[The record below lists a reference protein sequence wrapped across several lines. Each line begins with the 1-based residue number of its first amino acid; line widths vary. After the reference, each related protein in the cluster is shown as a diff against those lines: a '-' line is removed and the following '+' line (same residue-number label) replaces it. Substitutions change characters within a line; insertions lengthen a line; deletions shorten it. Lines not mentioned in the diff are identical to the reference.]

1 MTHQHPRILF
11 LVRHGRSDASSSDF
25 VPYRNGPQWD
35 PPLDATGAEQAR
47 LLARRLLVMDP
58 PAAVYCSPMRRARE
72 TVAPYVAATGA
83 EVRYEG
89 DLVEAHVGAWEGRS
103 FEEIIAGDEQMLHLF
118 RNQDAMW
125 LHGPGAEDPH
135 AFRDRV
141 VSAIDRIVEATP
153 RGNVLIVCHGLVI
166 NASLS
171 PLLGLEQHMFFLP
184 DNTSLNTVLLDGH
197 SRSLRFLN
205 DVRHLTEPAL
215 FVG

>member
-1 MTHQHPRILF
+1 MTHVQPRILF
-11 LVRHGRSDASSSDF
+11 LARHGRSDASSTDF

-35 PPLDATGAEQAR
+35 PPLDAVGTEQAR
-47 LLARRLLVMDP
+47 LLARRLLLMDP
-58 PAAVYCSPMRRARE
+58 PAAVYCSPMRRTRE
-72 TVAPYVAATGA
+72 TVAPYA
-83 EVRYEG
+83 EGSGIDVRFDG

-125 LHGPGAEDPH
+125 IHGPGAEDPH

-141 VSAIDRIVEATP
+141 VRAIDRIVEATP
-153 RGNVLIVCHGLVI
+153 HGNVLIVCHGMVI
-166 NASLS
+166 NAYLS

-184 DNTSLNTVLLDGH
+184 DNTSLNSVLIDDH

-205 DVRHLTEPAL
+205 DVRHLTEPDL
-215 FVG
+215 FVR